1 MKEYNQMILRF
12 FLLTLFFCC
21 SISQVFGQKNTVENP
36 FFSFNSGI
44 KSGGFETLEK
54 QAELL
59 NKLGYDGVEKEGFKG
74 FLAMQQTMNT
84 EGLNIYTNYIR
95 IDLDNTEQPYDPSLL
110 EVFKLIEGKP
120 TMIWMYVISKKYK
133 PSTEENDEVAVP
145 IFQEIADKAATY
157 GIKIM
162 VYPHINFWIERPE
175 DAIRV
180 CQKVNRRN
188 FGMTFNLCHFLAH
201 SNRENIDPLKI
212 FPELARQSIPYL
224 FAISFNGADIKPK
237 DENIWNSFIQPLGE
251 GDYDSYAY
259 LKTFLDLGFKGPV
272 GLQTY
277 GIKQP
282 SDQHLK
288 KSIITWQKYKR
299 KYASGN

>member
-1 MKEYNQMILRF
+1 MKENNQMMLQL
-12 FLLTLFFCC
+12 FLSTLFLYC
-21 SISQVFGQKNTVENP
+21 SISQVFGQEKTVQNP
-36 FFSFNSGI
+36 FFSFNTGI
-44 KSGGFETLEK
+44 KSGGFETLEE
-54 QAELL
+54 QAKLL
-59 NKLGYDGVEKEGFKG
+59 KKLGYEGVEKEGING
-74 FLAMQQTMNT
+74 FESMQRAMNEQ
-84 EGLNIYTNYIR
+84 GLHIYTNYIK
-95 IDLDNTEQPYDPSLL
+95 IDLDNSEQPYDPEIL

-120 TMIWMYVISKKYK
+120 TMIWLYVISKKYK
-133 PSTEENDEVAVP
+133 PSTQENDDLAVP
-145 IFQEIADKAATY
+145 IFQEISDKAATY

-162 VYPHINFWIERPE
+162 VYPHINFWIESPE

-180 CQKVNRRN
+180 CQKVKRRN
-188 FGMTFNLCHFLAH
+188 FGMTFNLCHFLAY
-201 SNRENIDPLKI
+201 SSREKIDPLSK
-212 FPELARQSIPYL
+212 FPELAAQATPYL
-224 FAISFNGADIKPK
+224 FAISLNGADTKPK
-237 DENIWNSFIQPLGE
+237 EKNIWNSFIQPLGE

-288 KSIITWQKYKR
+288 KSIATWQEFKR